1 MVTTIGMPRNTY
13 SEQTSELEQTRNL
26 FCDRAAIAV
35 MVNYVDV
42 SVAAHKR

>member
-26 FCDRAAIAV
+26 FCE
-35 MVNYVDV
+35 
-42 SVAAHKR
+42 SLELPLP